1 MTDPDT
7 DTADDAEGVA
17 SETPPLEGRPDLESD
32 PEPTTDEDAD
42 TFPREVVE
50 RLRKERQVPA
60 TRPTGRGVR
69 PTPTHRTGEG
79 HRPTR

>member
-1 MTDPDT
+1 MTDTDT

-42 TFPREVVE
+42 TSLARSSSDCARRTASTGNAPN
-50 RLRKERQVPA
+50 RQ
-60 TRPTGRGVR
+60 RG
-69 PTPTHRTGEG
+69 TPNAYT
-79 HRPTR
+79 PNW